1 MGPPATSAVR
11 PSPNLK
17 PRRSSLPADAIPVP
31 PARPATRPNLPALAW
46 ALLRIGA
53 VAFGGLGATLA
64 LLQRDLGDRR
74 GWLQPSDVSEALA
87 YTKPL
92 PGSTV
97 VQVVTFLGWRL
108 GGSPGAIVATI
119 MFLLPAAAIMT
130 GAAAAVF
137 ALPDAAWVCGAL
149 TGLQVAVV
157 GLLGAA
163 LWRLAR
169 SEAGSR
175 LLIIVL
181 LAAFGA
187 GLFINAAI
195 VVAAAGVIGVL
206 VDRTK
211 HHA

>member
-1 MGPPATSAVR
+1 M
-11 PSPNLK
+11 
-17 PRRSSLPADAIPVP
+17 PADAIPAP
-31 PARPATRPNLPALAW
+31 PAEPATRPALPSLAW

-64 LLQRDLGDRR
+64 LLQRDLGDRL
-74 GWLQPSDVSEALA
+74 GWIRPSDVSEALA

-97 VQVVTFLGWRL
+97 VQVVTFLGRRL
-108 GGSPGAIVATI
+108 GGWPGAIVATI
-119 MFLLPAAAIMT
+119 MFLLPAAVIMT
-130 GAAAAVF
+130 VAAAAVF
-137 ALPDAAWVCGAL
+137 ALPDAAWVRGAL
-149 TGLQVAVV
+149 TGLQVAVI

-169 SEAGSR
+169 SEAGT
-175 LLIIVL
+175 LTLTAVL

-187 GLFINAAI
+187 GFFINAAI
-195 VVAAAGVIGVL
+195 LVGTAGVIGVV

-211 HHA
+211 NRA

>member
-1 MGPPATSAVR
+1 MPPAEA
-11 PSPNLK
+11 SPAPPVSPRTHLNL
-17 PRRSSLPADAIPVP
+17 RS
-31 PARPATRPNLPALAW
+31 LAW

-64 LLQRDLGDRR
+64 LLQRDLGDRL
-74 GWLQPSDVSEALA
+74 GWLRPSDVSEALA

-108 GGSPGAIVATI
+108 GGWPGAIVATV

-130 GAAAAVF
+130 CAAAAVF
-137 ALPDAAWVCGAL
+137 ALPDVAWVRGGL
-149 TGLQVAVV
+149 TGLQVGVV

-163 LWRLAR
+163 MWRLAR
-169 SEAGSR
+169 SEAST
-175 LLIIVL
+175 LPLTIML

-195 VVAAAGVIGVL
+195 VVAAAGVIGVA

-211 HHA
+211 THV

>member
-1 MGPPATSAVR
+1 MA
-11 PSPNLK
+11 
-17 PRRSSLPADAIPVP
+17 ADAAPAPVKSTP
-31 PARPATRPNLPALAW
+31 RPGLPALAW

-64 LLQRDLGDRR
+64 LLQRDLLDRR
-74 GWLQPSDVSEALA
+74 GWLRPSDVSEALA

-108 GGSPGAIVATI
+108 GGWPGAIVATV
-119 MFLLPAAAIMT
+119 MFLLPAAVIMT
-130 GAAAAVF
+130 GAAATVF
-137 ALPDAAWVCGAL
+137 ALPDAAWVRGAL
-149 TGLQVAVV
+149 TGLQAGVV

-169 SEAGSR
+169 SEAGTLPLTVM
-175 LLIIVL
+175 LLT
-181 LAAFGA
+181 AFVV

-195 VVAAAGVIGVL
+195 VVGAAGVIGIA
-206 VDRTK
+206 VDRVK